1 MRDSRDLDDGE
12 NTQNSNIVKS
22 FHPIS
27 RYRSIKGTPY
37 ETRASHE
44 QNIGSLMTP
53 VKWEQS
59 CGPGIWAEII
69 QPYEKKKSLPKSITA
84 AMAAASTIRQGV
96 RIPDFSWG
104 HGRMIN
110 GTFEMHHIGG
120 CGENKKQMPYGTVE
134 EQETSEFVGQHK
146 KALAKAA
153 WYLSITNQLCGCRHG
168 VAMVN
173 WSFQRLFIRND
184 VAWDDAQRDCVMYI
198 ETAWSGD
205 DASDDPNNHANL
217 AEGAEDSMSAKEIF
231 DSDIFGIHKL
241 PHRTRDYGA
250 GSETN
255 INRGAAAA
263 LWNYVMSSY
272 KDTVASARALPPD
285 SERLF
290 TAPQAVSSEGNRQQ
304 IEKFGARMIAPSGQD
319 KQTEAEPQPAS
330 KTNAR
335 KREYEDEDDG
345 PTAKW
350 RTAPASRARSAV
362 HNGKS
367 YCRAITK
374 QTNHIPRRSTHNQPR
389 RPGIIHSREWPL
401 SKVTGRRNARQRK
414 YQITASYFLT
424 KLSQHIYDTN
434 GILRKYLAKLH
445 CAVDP
450 DSLPPL
456 VACENQHMSHDAF
469 QEDVDFSQ
477 ETFESPLLGRI
488 QDGAGTGC
496 QTITLDAELLP
507 SDSYSQASEDGRTC
521 FSYVSLLQRMN
532 VKFQLITP
540 ETMDAIYR
548 NIADE
553 KKDPFEGIY
562 TIRPTA

>member
-1 MRDSRDLDDGE
+1 
-12 NTQNSNIVKS
+12 
-22 FHPIS
+22 
-27 RYRSIKGTPY
+27 
-37 ETRASHE
+37 
-44 QNIGSLMTP
+44 
-53 VKWEQS
+53 
-59 CGPGIWAEII
+59 
-69 QPYEKKKSLPKSITA
+69 
-84 AMAAASTIRQGV
+84 
-96 RIPDFSWG
+96 
-104 HGRMIN
+104 MIN

-290 TAPQAVSSEGNRQQ
+290 TAPQAVSTEGNRQQ
-304 IEKFGARMIAPSGQD
+304 IEKFGARMIASSGQD
-319 KQTEAEPQPAS
+319 KQTKAEPQPAS